1 MMINSDEWVEVW
13 ESFRTWIH
21 DDKIMKVNSGG
32 QGWEYWYTTIDDV
45 CRIKQAVIQVLPEI
59 RQIWTLALW
68 EPWNSLDLTTTL
80 QHQRQMHCSL

>member
-1 MMINSDEWVEVW
+1 MGSGNLIDAALSNGDSLLSEDGKKVMINSDEWVEVW

-32 QGWEYWYTTIDDV
+32 QGWEYWYRRLTTF

-59 RQIWTLALW
+59 RQIWT
-68 EPWNSLDLTTTL
+68 
-80 QHQRQMHCSL
+80 

>member
-1 MMINSDEWVEVW
+1 MQHSATEPSLLSEDGKKVMINSDEWVEVW

-45 CRIKQAVIQVLPEI
+45 LQNKAGVLY
-59 RQIWTLALW
+59 RFFRRSGRSGL
-68 EPWNSLDLTTTL
+68 
-80 QHQRQMHCSL
+80 